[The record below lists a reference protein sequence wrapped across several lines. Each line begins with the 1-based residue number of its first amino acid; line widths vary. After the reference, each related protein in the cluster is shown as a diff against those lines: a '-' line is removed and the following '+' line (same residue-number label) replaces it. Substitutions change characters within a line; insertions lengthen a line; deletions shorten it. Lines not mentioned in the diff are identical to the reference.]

1 MDKPK
6 KALNAWV
13 RFSAIGMQMGAI
25 IAGGAFLGNYLDK
38 RQQNETPVWTL
49 VCSLSG
55 VAIGLYLVIKEVIQ
69 LSNRDEQKKVE

>member
-6 KALNAWV
+6 QPLNTWI

-25 IAGGAFLGNYLDK
+25 IAGGAWLGNYLDN
-38 RQQNETPVWTL
+38 RNQNETPVWTL
-49 VCSLSG
+49 VCTLSG

-69 LSNRDEQKKVE
+69 LSKRDEQK